1 MKLSRL
7 EDTPPSERKNH
18 IRQGHFQYWQL
29 LEGEDG
35 SADNFS
41 LQFVRL
47 GDDFYSPRHR
57 HNFEQIRIQVEGT
70 FDFGRDGAM
79 SPGTV
84 GYFPEGVPYGPQ
96 TVASPGGGVL
106 MLQFAGISGNG
117 YLSEAMQDRGSA
129 ELHAK
134 GAFRNGAFT
143 RVDADGRR
151 HNQDGFEAVW
161 EHLMGRPISYPESA
175 YQAPIMLRA
184 DDRTPGERILGDFE
198 AADLSIRSVTMTPG
212 ATLPVAGPSIMV
224 ALSGKGRAEGQ
235 PWSRLTAMAVESGE
249 TVTVAAESDS
259 EILVIRMPRLT
270 AQPLRATG

>member
-1 MKLSRL
+1 MKHRRL

-35 SADNFS
+35 SANNFS

-106 MLQFAGISGNG
+106 VLQFAGISGNG

-129 ELHAK
+129 ELHAR

-161 EHLMGRPISYPESA
+161 EHLMGRPISYPDSA

-184 DDRTPGERILGDFE
+184 DDGTPGERILGDFQ
-198 AADLSIRSVTMTPG
+198 AADVTIRSVTMAPG
-212 ATLPVAGPSIMV
+212 ATLAVAGPSILV
-224 ALSGKGRAEGQ
+224 ALSGEGRAEGQ
-235 PWSRLTAMAVESGE
+235 PWSRLTAMAVEPGE
-249 TVTVAAESDS
+249 TVTVAADADS
-259 EILVIRMPRLT
+259 EMLVIRMPRLT